1 MKHSLISFSALMF
14 LGASVRSYTA
24 KGATTEKSNLTKPNV
39 LFLFADD
46 QRADA
51 LGASGNT
58 YIRTPN
64 IDHLATTGVRFTSA
78 YVMGGH
84 HGAICAPSRAML
96 MSGKS
101 LFHVYDKLEGVHTM
115 PMHFAENGYETFG
128 TGKWHNLAPNF
139 EASFQKGKN
148 VFIGGMSDHYKFPCR
163 DLGTD
168 RKLSK
173 PVVKG
178 FSTDLFAGAAID
190 FLNEYSTGRRNQPF
204 FCYVAFTAPHDP
216 RSPRKDYIGMYLP
229 ESIPIPEN
237 YMKLHPFVFDQ
248 LNIRDENLAPW
259 PRTPEIIQESLA
271 DYYALISHMDARI
284 GDIIKTLKQKG
295 LFDNTII
302 VYAADNG
309 LAIGSHGLLGKQDL
323 YEHSINVPLILTG
336 PGIPQDKVSDA
347 LVYLYDLFPTLSDL
361 CKLPAPKGIDG
372 KDLTQVIKG
381 DTSGVRNALY
391 TAYRNTARAV
401 RTKEWKIIYY
411 PQRNSTQLFN
421 LKKDPLE
428 INNLA
433 MVSEYQSKKEELMT
447 LLKDFHTAT
456 NDTATLYPKT
466 ILPLNYDYTKI
477 KQTPDVHQPE
487 YTLKKYFKGADLKE
501 VEKVEH

>member
-1 MKHSLISFSALMF
+1 MKYSLIPFSALLLM
-14 LGASVRSYTA
+14 GASVSSHKA

-64 IDHLATTGVRFTSA
+64 IDHLAKTGVRFTSA

-128 TGKWHNLAPNF
+128 TGKWHNLIPNF

-148 VFIGGMSDHYKFPCR
+148 VLIGGMSDHYKVPCR

-173 PVVKG
+173 PVIKE

-190 FLNEYSTGRRNQPF
+190 YINEYSAGKRDMPF

-216 RSPRKDYIGMYLP
+216 RSPRKDYIGMYPP
-229 ESIPIPEN
+229 ESIPLPGN
-237 YMKLHPFVFDQ
+237 FKKLHPFVFDQ
-248 LNIRDENLAPW
+248 LDVRDENLAPW

-284 GDIIKTLKQKG
+284 GDIIETLKKNG

-323 YEHSINVPLILTG
+323 YEHSMNVPMIITG
-336 PGIPQDKVSDA
+336 PGIPKDKVTDA

-361 CKLPAPKGIDG
+361 CQLPTPTGIDG
-372 KDLTQVIKG
+372 KDLAPVLKG
-381 DTSGVRNALY
+381 ESQGVRNALY
-391 TAYRNTARAV
+391 TVYRNTARAL

-411 PQRNSTQLFN
+411 PKRNFTQLFN

-433 MVSEYQSKKEELMT
+433 ALPEYQSKKEELIT
-447 LLKDFHTAT
+447 LLKDFHMAT

-466 ILPLNYDYTKI
+466 ILPLEYDYTKL

-487 YTLKKYFKGADLKE
+487 YTLKKYYKGVDQKN
-501 VEKVEH
+501 VEKAEH

>member
-1 MKHSLISFSALMF
+1 MVMKINKKFTSALF
-14 LGASVRSYTA
+14 ISGLSLVAQA
-24 KGATTEKSNLTKPNV
+24 QKPNI

-51 LGASGNT
+51 LGISGNN

-64 IDHLATTGVRFTSA
+64 IDNLAKSGVRFTSC

-128 TGKWHNLAPNF
+128 TGKWHNGAPTF

-148 VFIGGMSDHYKFPCR
+148 VFIGGMSDHYKVPCR
-163 DLGTD
+163 DLDSG
-168 RKLSK
+168 RKLSS
-173 PVVKG
+173 PVTKG
-178 FSTDLFAGAAID
+178 YSTDLFAGAAID
-190 FLNEYSTGRRNQPF
+190 FINDYATGKKENPF

-216 RSPRKDYIGMYLP
+216 RSPRKDYIGMYSP
-229 ESIPIPEN
+229 ESIPVPGN
-237 YMKLHPFVFDQ
+237 FKKLHPFAFDQ
-248 LNIRDENLAPW
+248 LDVRDENLAPW

-271 DYYALISHMDARI
+271 DYYALISHLDARI
-284 GDIIKTLKQKG
+284 GDIIATLKKDG

-309 LAIGSHGLLGKQDL
+309 LAIGSHGLIGKQDV
-323 YEHSINVPLILTG
+323 YEHSTKVPLIICG
-336 PGIPQDKVSDA
+336 PGIPKEKVSNA

-361 CKLPAPKGIDG
+361 CKLPVPSGIDG
-372 KDLTQVIKG
+372 KDLAPVVRG
-381 DTSGVRNALY
+381 ESEGVRDALY

-411 PQRNSTQLFN
+411 PQRDYTQLFN
-421 LKKDPLE
+421 LEKDPLE

-433 MVSEYQSKKEELMT
+433 KLPESKPKIEEMMT
-447 LLKDFHTAT
+447 LLHKLYVAND
-456 NDTATLYPKT
+456 DTASLNPKT
-466 ILPLNYDYTKI
+466 ILPLEYDYTI
-477 KQTPDVHQPE
+477 LHQQPDEWQPE
-487 YTLKKYFKGADLKE
+487 YTLNKYFKGVDLK
-501 VEKVEH
+501 KHKK